1 MLTFNYLDQLNNDID
16 GLFLSSYVRS
26 SDQVRR
32 YFVALQM
39 GPISARRALPCFDEP
54 IFKAT
59 FSLTVEHEPQYRAWS
74 NMPVENQT
82 NLNSGLILTR
92 FKKSIPMSSY
102 LLALIVADFDCL
114 TRHDTGLYRNV
125 TMSVCVQS
133 ERKDDLYYALDIATK
148 SIHDF
153 EEQYQINYPL
163 PKCDHIAV
171 PNFDIPGMENFGCI
185 VYSETRLLYNNQ
197 TSTSLNQQ
205 QVALIIT
212 HELSHQWFGNLVTP
226 SWWKDFWLN
235 EAFAEWMA
243 SITTNKL
250 HPDWNLY
257 EQYIAQQ
264 WLLIMQDDT
273 ISFSHPISF
282 FRTNYDLRNW
292 QMIIEQL
299 ENDHENFTTIER
311 AGLIDDLFNLARG
324 NILPSSLVFNMLNY
338 SHLERAYIVW
348 ERILDGIN
356 YIEQMIV
363 TSYSNFDFYEQW
375 HSYLIDLIRPIYT
388 YFD

>member
-1 MLTFNYLDQLNNDID
+1 
-16 GLFLSSYVRS
+16 
-26 SDQVRR
+26 
-32 YFVALQM
+32 
-39 GPISARRALPCFDEP
+39 
-54 IFKAT
+54 
-59 FSLTVEHEPQYRAWS
+59 
-74 NMPVENQT
+74 
-82 NLNSGLILTR
+82 
-92 FKKSIPMSSY
+92 
-102 LLALIVADFDCL
+102 
-114 TRHDTGLYRNV
+114 
-125 TMSVCVQS
+125 MSVCVQS

-273 ISFSHPISF
+273 ISFSHPISSLLV
-282 FRTNYDLRNW
+282 RMMLHI
-292 QMIIEQL
+292 MS
-299 ENDHENFTTIER
+299 ENT
-311 AGLIDDLFNLARG
+311 FNRG
-324 NILPSSLVFNMLNY
+324 I
-338 SHLERAYIVW
+338 
-348 ERILDGIN
+348 
-356 YIEQMIV
+356 
-363 TSYSNFDFYEQW
+363 
-375 HSYLIDLIRPIYT
+375 
-388 YFD
+388 